1 MLWFASADNR
11 RSDSRLGQNPGDGEL
26 SDVDVMFLTKRF
38 QLLHRLHLWLL
49 PVARLVELASVLH
62 GETRTFLGSLAG
74 LIATGEQTAC
84 KRIIADDA
92 YALIHRQRE
101 QLGFYLAE

>member
-1 MLWFASADNR
+1 MAIATNR
-11 RSDSRLGQNPGDGEL
+11 RIESRFIQNPGDGEL

-49 PVARLVELASVLH
+49 PVARLVELASILH
-62 GETRTFLGSLAG
+62 GETRTFRGSLAG
-74 LIATGEQTAC
+74 LIAAGEQTAC

-92 YALIHRQRE
+92 CALSHRPRGQT
-101 QLGFYLAE
+101 

>member
-1 MLWFASADNR
+1 MAIATNR
-11 RSDSRLGQNPGDGEL
+11 RIESRFIQNPGDGEL

-38 QLLHRLHLWLL
+38 KLLHRLQLWLL
-49 PVARLVELASVLH
+49 PVARLVELASILH
-62 GETRTFLGSLAG
+62 GETRTFLGSLAV
-74 LIATGEQTAC
+74 LIATGEQAAC

-101 QLGFYLAE
+101 QLGFNLAE